1 MNDGTMTTPVQGPH
15 PGVLAAISLGLLAA
29 SLVTMSSL
37 SGGETIVSPFE
48 DTETVSGFFAD
59 HGFAA
64 SLGSMLQL
72 GSSIPLGIYAASVY
86 ARQLRLGVR
95 VPGPVIGLFGG
106 AAAAVLLMVSAVVT
120 WTQSQMIVSA
130 DPELTH
136 ALAYISFAAG
146 GFAHVV
152 GLGLLVAGIAV
163 PSMILRLMPMW
174 FTWVGLALAVA
185 AELSILSMVFEPLQ
199 YLIPIGR
206 FGSLIWLIAAG
217 FLLPKFRESAKGC
230 T

>member
-1 MNDGTMTTPVQGPH
+1 MNDANMTEPIKGPH
-15 PGVLAAISLGLLAA
+15 PGVLAAISLGLLVA
-29 SLVTMSSL
+29 SLITMSVL
-37 SGGETIVSPFE
+37 SGGETIMSPFE
-48 DTETVSGFFAD
+48 DTEIVSGFFAN

-64 SLGSMLQL
+64 SLGAMLQL
-72 GSSIPLGIYAASVY
+72 GSSIPLGIYTASVY

-95 VPGPVIGLFGG
+95 APGPVIGVFGG
-106 AAAAVLLMVSAVVT
+106 IAAAVLLMVSAVVT

-136 ALAYISFAAG
+136 TLAYISFAAG
-146 GFAHVV
+146 GIAHVV

-174 FTWVGLALAVA
+174 FTWVGLAFAAA
-185 AELSILSMVFEPLQ
+185 AELSFLSMVFEPLQ

-206 FGSLIWLIAAG
+206 FGSLIWLVAAG

-230 T
+230 A